1 MNPRHS
7 LLAFLVALAAP
18 LALRAQTAP
27 TAANA
32 AAKEEAIQLPAFT
45 INSEKDTDFVGKTAL
60 SSTRIAVD
68 LAELPQSVTVLNKSF
83 FQQLKVGMISDMLN
97 YVGGGQNGNINW
109 TPGRMNVRGFS
120 GDSDYSDGFARPS
133 NTAMDDIV
141 FERLEIVKGPSAIF
155 LAADG
160 SPGGVMNKI
169 TKSPS
174 AIATTEIGVQVG
186 LFEGNKAYIDS
197 TGPLTQDKKLRY
209 RLVAGETYYNGY
221 YKATYMHRLTDLVAL
236 SYDFSAD
243 TKLTLKAQ
251 IGHAD
256 WPAYNGLSVDPRTGK
271 MMDLPY
277 DSTSDFDKPYNWRTD
292 NPHSWSMDFSS
303 RLNNYMAVSV
313 RAMRA
318 FNRTERLEAISA
330 TWSEGTQTGT
340 ALIGGVSRTVT
351 FLGGKWT
358 TPATVGTSESV
369 APVNFYVQNGTTF
382 VTDSWA
388 GTPTYTGGAIPRS
401 IVNADDGHNAYND
414 IQADLNFNY
423 TGKAFTQL
431 LLVGFEHRNSPSTTI
446 TWKSATG
453 SPTGAA
459 PRASDWFPYGGEGP
473 IVMTTNYTT
482 PSAYQQSQSKQ
493 DRGYALATT
502 KLFGDRLIP
511 SFGVSR
517 ASTMS
522 GSFNALTRGY
532 TRYNIN
538 ANLVQWGVV
547 YKVMKNLSLFTGS
560 NQNFALN
567 GVGTVNGVPG
577 TPLAPKSGKQAE
589 VGIKS
594 NWLDGRF
601 TLNVSYF
608 DIKQQNNTVPSFPQ
622 DPLNPSV
629 LVPGVISR
637 GFDADWT
644 LKATSKL
651 YLMGSLANYSA
662 KSVLGATFDGNQG
675 SKYLQP
681 GTGAIAYGSVP
692 VNNTAQQTASVY
704 AVYKHSSQWQ
714 FGVGPNFQSKRAVTD
729 GPNQVF
735 WGYLPSRLLVNASV
749 SYQQDRHLKYSLTI
763 DNLLNKKYI
772 YSSRSENVI
781 VPGTPFNLKLGA
793 TYTF

>member
-1 MNPRHS
+1 MKAKPRLVP
-7 LLAFLVALAAP
+7 LLAFAAACPLVAQQAAP
-18 LALRAQTAP
+18 T
-27 TAANA
+27 
-32 AAKEEAIQLPAFT
+32 KEEVVQLPAFT
-45 INSEKDTDFVGKTAL
+45 INSDKDTDFMGKSAL

-83 FQQLKVGMISDMLN
+83 FQQLKVGMISDMLM

-120 GDSDYSDGFARPS
+120 GDSDYSDGFTRPS

-141 FERLEIVKGPSAIF
+141 FERLEVVKGPSAIF

-160 SPGGVMNKI
+160 SPGGIMNKI

-174 AIATTEIGVQVG
+174 AVASTEIGVQTG
-186 LFEGNKAYIDS
+186 IFDGNKVSLDS
-197 TGPLTQDKKLRY
+197 TGPLTNDKKLTY
-209 RLVAGETYYNGY
+209 RLVAGYSYYKGY
-221 YKATYMHRLTDLVAL
+221 YKATYMHRLTDLLAL

-256 WPAYNGLSVDPRTGK
+256 WPSYNGLPVDPRTRQ
-271 MMDLPY
+271 MIDLPY
-277 DSTSDFDKPYNWRTD
+277 DSTQDFDRPHNWRTD
-292 NPHSWSMDFSS
+292 NPHSWSMDFAS
-303 RLNNYMAVSV
+303 RLNNYMAVNV

-318 FNRTERLEAISA
+318 FNRSERLEAIA
-330 TWSEGTQTGT
+330 PTWSEGTQNGT
-340 ALIGGVSRTVT
+340 ALIGGVSRAVT

-401 IVNADDGHNAYND
+401 TINADDSHNAYND
-414 IQADLNFNY
+414 VQADMNFNY
-423 TGKAFTQL
+423 SGNGFTQL
-431 LLVGFEHRNSPSTTI
+431 LLVGFEHRNSPGYTVA
-446 TWKSATG
+446 WKSAAGGAPTA
-453 SPTGAA
+453 SP
-459 PRASDWFPYGGEGP
+459 WFPYGGEGP
-473 IVMTTNYTT
+473 IVMTTNYST
-482 PSAYQQSQSKQ
+482 PSSYQQSQSMQ
-493 DRGYALATT
+493 NRGYALATT

-517 ASTMS
+517 ASTMA
-522 GSFNALTRGY
+522 GTYNALTGAY
-532 TRYNIN
+532 TRYNLN

-547 YKVMKNLSLFTGS
+547 YKLLKNVSLFTGS

-567 GVGTVNGVPG
+567 GTGTVNGVPG
-577 TPLAPKSGKQAE
+577 SVLAPKSGKQAE
-589 VGIKS
+589 IGVKS

-601 TLNVSYF
+601 TINVSYF
-608 DIKQQNNTVPSFPQ
+608 DIKQKNNTVPSFPF
-622 DPLNPSV
+622 DPANPNV

-637 GFDADWT
+637 GFDGDWSF
-644 LKATSKL
+644 KATTKL
-651 YLMGSLANYSA
+651 YLMGSFANYSA

-675 SKYLQP
+675 SKFLQP

-692 VNNTAQQTASVY
+692 VNNTAQQTASMY
-704 AVYKHSSQWQ
+704 AVYKHDSQWT
-714 FGVGPNFQSKRAVTD
+714 FGVGPNYQSKRAVTD

-749 SYQQDRHLKYSLTI
+749 NYQQDKHLKYSLTI
-763 DNLLNKKYI
+763 DNLFNKKYI
-772 YSSRSENVI
+772 YSSRSEDVI
-781 VPGTPFNLKLGA
+781 VPGTPINAKLGA

>member
-1 MNPRHS
+1 MKTRHRFPI
-7 LLAFLVALAAP
+7 LLAALVAASP
-18 LALRAQTAP
+18 LVAQTAP
-27 TAANA
+27 APAG
-32 AAKEEAIQLPAFT
+32 AAKDEVISLPAFT

-68 LAELPQSVTVLNKSF
+68 LADLPQSVTVLNKSF
-83 FQQLKVGMISDMLN
+83 FQQLKVGMISDLLN

-109 TPGRMNVRGFS
+109 TPGRMNIRGFS

-141 FERLEIVKGPSAIF
+141 FERLEVVKGPSAIF

-174 AIATTEIGVQVG
+174 SFATTEIGVQVG
-186 LFEGNKAYIDS
+186 LFEGNKAYVDS
-197 TGPLTQDKKLRY
+197 TGPLTKDKKLTY
-209 RLVAGETYYNGY
+209 RLIVGETYYKGY
-221 YKATYMHRLTDLVAL
+221 YKATYMHRLTDLLSL
-236 SYDFSAD
+236 SYSFSPD
-243 TKLTLKAQ
+243 TKLTLKTQ

-256 WPAYNGLSVDPRTGK
+256 WPAYNGLSVDPRTRK

-303 RLNNYMAVSV
+303 RVNNYMAVSV

-318 FNRTERLEAISA
+318 FNRSERLEAIAA
-330 TWSEGTQTGT
+330 TWSEGTQNGS
-340 ALIGGVSRTVT
+340 ALIGGVARTVT

-401 IVNADDGHNAYND
+401 IINADDGHSAYND

-423 TGKAFTQL
+423 TGKGFTQL
-431 LLVGFEHRNSPSTTI
+431 LLVGFEHRNSPSYTI
-446 TWKSATG
+446 TWKAA
-453 SPTGAA
+453 SPAA
-459 PRASDWFPYGGEGP
+459 PSASPWLPYGGEGP
-473 IVMTTNYTT
+473 PVIVTNYTT

-522 GSFNALTRGY
+522 GSFNALTRTY
-532 TRYNIN
+532 TRYNLN

-547 YKVMKNLSLFTGS
+547 YKVMKNVSLFTGS

-589 VGIKS
+589 VGLKS

-622 DPLNPSV
+622 DPLNPTI

-644 LKATSKL
+644 FKVSSKL

-662 KSVLGATFDGNQG
+662 KSVLGATFDGNRG
-675 SKYLQP
+675 SRYLQP

-692 VNNTAQQTASVY
+692 VNNTAQQTGSVY
-704 AVYKHSSQWQ
+704 AVYKHDSQWTI
-714 FGVGPNFQSKRAVTD
+714 GVGPNFQSKKAITD

-735 WGYLPSRLLVNASV
+735 WGYLPSRLLVNSSV
-749 SYQQDRHLKYSLTI
+749 TYQQDKHLKYNLTI